1 MKGYKILADWILN
14 SRNIVFFTGAGMSTA
29 SGIPDF
35 RSTGGLWKEDIKRET
50 YISRSFFN
58 QYPKVFWEKYKEIF
72 QVKLLEQYEP
82 NEGHHFIAGL
92 EQQGKKVTVLTQNID
107 GLHQKAGSTN
117 VLELH
122 GTLKTATCPKCQSV
136 YDLDYIMGTPVPRC
150 ERQTAKGPCHFIL
163 NPDVVLYGDAVHKF
177 SEAEEVLK
185 KADVFIVMGTSLQ
198 VSPVNTFP
206 EYYSFYA
213 SKGRNNKECQ
223 MALINRESTEK
234 DDVFPVVYY
243 DDIISAVESLKKE
256 LLK

>member
-1 MKGYKILADWILN
+1 
-14 SRNIVFFTGAGMSTA
+14 
-29 SGIPDF
+29 
-35 RSTGGLWKEDIKRET
+35 
-50 YISRSFFN
+50 
-58 QYPKVFWEKYKEIF
+58 
-72 QVKLLEQYEP
+72 
-82 NEGHHFIAGL
+82 
-92 EQQGKKVTVLTQNID
+92 
-107 GLHQKAGSTN
+107 
-117 VLELH
+117 
-122 GTLKTATCPKCQSV
+122 
-136 YDLDYIMGTPVPRC
+136 MGTPVPRC

-163 NPDVVLYGDAVHKF
+163 SPDVVLYGDAVHKF

-213 SKGRNNKECQ
+213 SKGRINEECQ